1 MSLLDDRRK
10 IGQRIVAGFPG
21 PAMSPEFVELVRR
34 HKVANVILFRANV
47 EDRAQ
52 LRRLCGE
59 IQELVRRETG
69 APAFIT
75 IDQEGGMVTRLSPD
89 CANVPGAMALSAGGG
104 EEDALRAGR
113 VTGRQLR
120 ALGVNFDLA
129 PDMDVNSNPANPVIG
144 VRSYS
149 DDPARVARMGTAM
162 MRGLLE
168 EGVLCCAKHFPGHG
182 DTDVDS
188 HLGLP
193 KVDKSLE
200 ELERTELVPFTA
212 AIRAGIPG
220 VMSSHI
226 LFPQLEPEGKPATM
240 SRRIMTDLLRRK
252 LGFEGL
258 VVSDCM
264 QMQAIQKFYGTVN
277 GVVQAVKAGVDL
289 VFVSHDAALAG
300 QAAEALLEELN
311 AGKLD
316 RAELD
321 ASVDRILAYKERY
334 ALEPLPLEECGTPEQ
349 MAFVR
354 EALDRSMTVV
364 HSPAGGMPALGAAP
378 LFVGCRA
385 FRPTEASNSEDASFS
400 FAETLAARLGGRAL
414 VTTPDPD
421 EGEIG
426 QALELAK
433 EASCVVL
440 GSYNGHLKPGQRAM
454 AWALAGCGR
463 PMIQVALR
471 NPYDLADT
479 PEQVWALAA
488 YEYTPQSL
496 DAVCRVLAGR
506 LRPAGVLPVKLK

>member
-168 EGVLCCAKHFPGHG
+168 EGVLCCAKHFPGIG
-182 DTDVDS
+182 GVMGDS
-188 HLGLP
+188 HEGAIVSEKTL
-193 KVDKSLE
+193 D
-200 ELERTELVPFTA
+200 ELRDWELAPFKA
-212 AIRAGIPG
+212 AIDAGVPM
-220 VMSSHI
+220 VMVGHLTAPNAFGSDV
-226 LFPQLEPEGKPATM
+226 PA
-240 SRRIMTDLLRRK
+240 SLNPAAVTDLLRGE
-252 LGFEGL
+252 LGFQGL
-258 VVSDCM
+258 VITDSLSMGAVGDFCTPDQAGVAALEAGADLVLMPEDFAAAYQGVLDAVSEGALSEERID
-264 QMQAIQKFYGTVN
+264 QSVLRI
-277 GVVQAVKAGVDL
+277 VKAKL
-289 VFVSHDAALAG
+289 ALAG
-300 QAAEALLEELN
+300 E
-311 AGKLD
+311 
-316 RAELD
+316 
-321 ASVDRILAYKERY
+321 
-334 ALEPLPLEECGTPEQ
+334 
-349 MAFVR
+349 
-354 EALDRSMTVV
+354 
-364 HSPAGGMPALGAAP
+364 
-378 LFVGCRA
+378 
-385 FRPTEASNSEDASFS
+385 
-400 FAETLAARLGGRAL
+400 
-414 VTTPDPD
+414 
-421 EGEIG
+421 
-426 QALELAK
+426 
-433 EASCVVL
+433 
-440 GSYNGHLKPGQRAM
+440 
-454 AWALAGCGR
+454 
-463 PMIQVALR
+463 
-471 NPYDLADT
+471 
-479 PEQVWALAA
+479 
-488 YEYTPQSL
+488 
-496 DAVCRVLAGR
+496 
-506 LRPAGVLPVKLK
+506 